1 MAQERLIRRR
11 LPSIEKSIAD
21 IQPETDVRVRLMGT
35 VIDTTPN
42 SVVIDD
48 GTGKLEIYFGEEKN
62 VKNGQLVRVITRIL
76 PLIDGFECRGE
87 VIQTLDGFN
96 LDLYKKARKLIKNF
110 WGDMIV

>member
-11 LPSIEKSIAD
+11 LPSVEKSIAD
-21 IQPETDVRVRLMGT
+21 IQPETDVRVRLIGT

-48 GTGKLEIYFGEEKN
+48 GTGKLEIYLGEEPN
-62 VKNGQLVRVITRIL
+62 VKQGQLVRVITRVL

-87 VIQTLDGFN
+87 AIQDLDGFD

-110 WGDMIV
+110 